1 MVHWSE
7 YFWGEGNRGL
17 EIFSSN
23 VKNGAIAIEEFQRFI
38 NESIQC
44 ESAYCKNLSRLQS
57 QLHKAQY
64 LGTFTPIWNL
74 IRDLFDRVSST
85 RLATVNFYQEL
96 LRDIHNYQDIHQ
108 KKVKAHI
115 QKDGDIT
122 RTLDLISHLNTAL
135 NIVNKAKEQYH
146 SIASDYE
153 RAKRANSNVSNNSS
167 APATQENS
175 SPSLAQSAMH
185 SLALKQLERL
195 EKKYRLAQDDYKST
209 IDKYNLIRIEYE
221 KRFQDTCTKFQDFEI
236 NHIEKLL
243 AFSLNYSEIFQR
255 NNGQITI
262 AQNEFNNKLKSLS
275 GNDLLDIFVEQKKT
289 GTDRPATLQLEELD
303 NLKTSTNSNISDFTN
318 SHEDS
323 SLFDQLESGV
333 PSFQAHFTVPLS
345 GTKTVDNNNR
355 ARHHHHQIFHAF
367 SPHSTVNQSHS
378 PSHNPIISPTSNMT
392 TTTVNTTISGNQMLR
407 SQDSSNSS
415 SDQVANPFD
424 VKIRKPKFKGF
435 FGTNR
440 RDKNAKKDEKKP
452 SSNTKPGTKSQAQQS
467 GNDSNGVNLPTFN
480 DETNDLNTK
489 YDNDDGSI
497 PTSHRTDKNKCATP
511 EPYIPTNPSILRNEL
526 DCHGSHSLVTSRSSK
541 LSSSSDSSDDDD
553 SDNPVLKIEFKINPK
568 SEAVPEIDDE
578 MKIVNAMRLIDKNI
592 GNLLTPSKG
601 SPNKTA
607 DISKSSSSEQM
618 STRILPPPP
627 PIPLRT
633 TSTPNSVSVT
643 TENIDQLSMFPPHDM
658 FDRSAQ
664 NSMFTNSI
672 NQETIDFPPLSTIEN
687 NNATPITFIDDD
699 TEVSDSF
706 SDNNATNKV
715 TELATSD
722 VPPTDQSN
730 QEHLAWA
737 ATSSPT
743 TSTQTN
749 LRNSP
754 LTSNEQRT
762 SPLQEDNLDQIPLA
776 IAFQEVFHAMMSGN
790 NQENWKKRI
799 VGELLISFPA
809 SMLNIFVNPSQSSN
823 SLQFRLKNS
832 EHVENITTN
841 SSLIIQNEPLKD
853 SNELIYT
860 FDMTELN
867 NTLRNL
873 QETKPSSLFFNL
885 NALTYEVKN
894 SEESNVPIQISSNW
908 TRTLDTISVNIN
920 YSFNSS
926 ALPDSMRLHN
936 DCVIFYT
943 IITDGQE
950 IKESLPTAEWSPNEC
965 KLWWKV
971 PYTNDGTGNLS
982 ATLTTVQ
989 TNTVDTDSDQPQQQ
1003 QPLTTSS
1010 IVNAHFI
1017 GENSLFSS
1025 IDFDLTGHGYRVSL
1039 LKKKI
1044 LSGKYQSEPD
1054 QSDPTHLFQRPTI
1067 PPASIS

>member
-17 EIFSSN
+17 EIFSNN
-23 VKNGAIAIEEFQRFI
+23 VKNGAIAIEEFQRFL

-74 IRDLFDRVSST
+74 IRDLFDKVSSAH
-85 RLATVNFYQEL
+85 LVTVNFYQEL
-96 LRDIHNYQDIHQ
+96 LHDIHNYQDIHQ
-108 KKVKAHI
+108 KKVKGHI

-135 NIVNKAKEQYH
+135 HIVNKAKEQCH
-146 SIASDYE
+146 SIGSDYE

-167 APATQENS
+167 STAAQENS
-175 SPSLAQSAMH
+175 SPSLAQSAMN
-185 SLALKQLERL
+185 SLSLKQLERL

-209 IDKYNLIRIEYE
+209 VDKYNLIRIEYE

-243 AFSLNYSEIFQR
+243 AFSLNYSEIIQR
-255 NNGQITI
+255 NNDQITT
-262 AQNEFNNKLKSLS
+262 AQNEFINKLKSLS

-289 GTDRPATLQLEELD
+289 GTDRPVTLQVEELD
-303 NLKTSTNSNISDFTN
+303 NLKTSTPSISSNISDLTN
-318 SHEDS
+318 SHEDPN
-323 SLFDQLESGV
+323 LFDQLESGV

-345 GTKTVDNNNR
+345 GTKNVDNNNR
-355 ARHHHHQIFHAF
+355 AF
-367 SPHSTVNQSHS
+367 SPHSTVNHAHS
-378 PSHNPIISPTSNMT
+378 PSNNPIMFPTSNMT
-392 TTTVNTTISGNQMLR
+392 TTTTTVNTTTSGNSMIR
-407 SQDSSNSS
+407 SQDSNSS

-440 RDKNAKKDEKKP
+440 RDKNAKKDEKKT
-452 SSNTKPGTKSQAQQS
+452 SSNTKPGTTSQIQQS
-467 GNDSNGVNLPTFN
+467 CGESNGVNLSTCT

-497 PTSHRTDKNKCATP
+497 RTSHHTDKNKCATP
-511 EPYIPTNPSILRNEL
+511 EPYIPTNPSIMRNEL
-526 DCHGSHSLVTSRSSK
+526 DCHGSHNLVTSRSSK

-578 MKIVNAMRLIDKNI
+578 MKIANAMRLIDKNI

-607 DISKSSSSEQM
+607 AISKSSSSEQM
-618 STRILPPPP
+618 SARMLPPPP
-627 PIPLRT
+627 PIPLRA
-633 TSTPNSVSVT
+633 TSTPNSVRVT
-643 TENIDQLSMFPPHDM
+643 TENIDQLSMFPPHDE
-658 FDRSAQ
+658 FDRSAS

-672 NQETIDFPPLSTIEN
+672 NQETVLFPPLSTTEN
-687 NNATPITFIDDD
+687 NNGTSITFIDDD
-699 TEVSDSF
+699 IEVSDSF
-706 SDNNATNKV
+706 SNNNSMNKV
-715 TELATSD
+715 TELTTSD
-722 VPPTDQSN
+722 APPTDQSN
-730 QEHLAWA
+730 QEHPAWA
-737 ATSSPT
+737 ATSSSI
-743 TSTQTN
+743 TSIQTS

-762 SPLQEDNLDQIPLA
+762 SPLQMDNLDQTPLA

-790 NQENWKKRI
+790 DQENWKKRI

-809 SMLNIFVNPSQSSN
+809 SMLNLFANPSHSPN

-841 SSLIIQNEPLKD
+841 SSLIIQNEPSKD
-853 SNELIYT
+853 TNELIYT

-873 QETKPSSLFFNL
+873 QEVKPSSLFFNL
-885 NALTYEVKN
+885 NVLTYEVKN
-894 SEESNVPIQISSNW
+894 SGESNVPIQISSKW

-936 DCVIFYT
+936 DCVIFST

-950 IKESLPTAEWSPNEC
+950 IKESLPTAEWSANEC

-971 PYTNDGTGNLS
+971 PYINDGTGHLS
-982 ATLTTVQ
+982 ATLTAVQ
-989 TNTVDTDSDQPQQQ
+989 TNTVDTDSDRQQQQ

-1010 IVNAHFI
+1010 IVNAHFV

-1067 PPASIS
+1067 PSASIS